1 VEQVVDEKERH
12 LMGAKGRRRKKLS
25 FHKLHRYLLLLLV
38 LSLAITALGFYVFL
52 VTEIPSV
59 KALKDLTPKPATTVY
74 GINNEVVY
82 LILPD
87 NRIHVPTSK
96 IPRHVGDA
104 FVAAEDADFFKHGG
118 VDARSILRALYKN
131 IVHGRV
137 VQGGSTITQQV
148 IKSLILGPEKSMLRK
163 VREAILAYRLENY
176 LTKQEILSLYLNNLF
191 MGHGVNGVEAAS
203 QIYFGKHVWNISRAE
218 ATLLAGIAPGPNRY
232 SPKYHTAQARS
243 RQLYVIDQMEKKG
256 FINEKQRKALL
267 KEKIAI
273 REDDGIFENNY
284 FKDAIYN
291 YVEGKYG
298 KGVLNR
304 RALKI
309 YATIDP
315 GLQRSAEQAV
325 RSGLASYDERRGQSP
340 VLQNLPKRKWATF
353 LKARGAVELT
363 DDDVGREFK
372 VLVADRMGEGWS
384 VLFGS
389 EKGILKTVALTFK
402 AGDVIKATY
411 RGVDRGTRMHLF
423 VPYKTSSLEGSLVCM
438 DVNTGYIL
446 AMVGGRDFDKSPY
459 NRAMTAKVQVGS
471 TFKPFIYLAALKR
484 GYDIDSIVPD
494 EHREYRAGFGK
505 SWSPKNYDGR
515 YGGSITIRDAVAYS
529 KNAATVGLLDSIG
542 MDPVRQVMSDLGINV
557 RLGNDLSVALGSS
570 NLTLLDM
577 VKGFSAFANGGF
589 RVRPVFIRRIED
601 RQGTILEAND
611 GGKTRAIPAQIA
623 YKMNLLLQGVTTYGT
638 AKEASRLG
646 YPVAGK
652 TGTTSSYFDALFVGY
667 SPHIC
672 AGVWTGFDQRA
683 SLGKSESGGRVA
695 LPIWMRFMA
704 SALRRY
710 PPDDFSPL
718 SFLHSEDAEP
728 GSNTDGDSTQ
738 PGGRYF

>member
-1 VEQVVDEKERH
+1 
-12 LMGAKGRRRKKLS
+12 MATMARRRKRLT
-25 FHKLHRYLLLLLV
+25 HRRLHRYLVSLLI
-38 LSLAITALGFYVFL
+38 LSVVVTGLGFYVFL

-59 KALKDLTPKPATTVY
+59 KALKDFTPKPATTVY
-74 GINNEVVY
+74 GINDQIAY

-87 NRIHVPTSK
+87 NRIHVPSSK
-96 IPRHVGDA
+96 IPRYVGEA

-118 VDARSILRALYKN
+118 VDARSIVRALYKN

-176 LTKQEILSLYLNNLF
+176 LTKREILSLYLNNLF
-191 MGHGVNGVEAAS
+191 MGHGINGVEAAS

-232 SPKYHTAQARS
+232 SPKYHIAQARS
-243 RQLYVIDQMEKKG
+243 RQEYVVDQMEKKG
-256 FINEKQRKALL
+256 FINERQKKTIL
-267 KEKIAI
+267 KEKISI

-284 FKDAIYN
+284 FKDAVYN
-291 YVEGKYG
+291 YVEGRYG

-304 RALKI
+304 RSLKI

-315 GLQRSAEQAV
+315 GLQRLAEQAV
-325 RSGLASYDERRGQSP
+325 KSGLASYDERRGQSP
-340 VLQNLPKRKWATF
+340 VLQNLAKRKWAAF
-353 LKARGAVELT
+353 LKGRDKIELS
-363 DDDVGREFK
+363 DDDVGKEFK
-372 VLVADRMGEGWS
+372 VLVVDKMAEGWS
-384 VLFGS
+384 VLLGG
-389 EKGILKTVALTFK
+389 EKGFLKTVTLTFK
-402 AGDVIKATY
+402 PGDVIKATY

-423 VPYKTSSLEGSLVCM
+423 VPYKTSNLEGSLLCM

-446 AMVGGRDFDKSPY
+446 AMVGGRDFDRSPY
-459 NRAMTAKVQVGS
+459 NRAMTAKVQAGS

-484 GYDIDSIVPD
+484 GYDIDSVVAD
-494 EHREYRAGFGK
+494 EPRQYNAGFGR
-505 SWSPKNYDGR
+505 SWSPRNYDGR
-515 YGGSITIRDAVAYS
+515 YAGSITMRDAVAYS
-529 KNAATVGLLDSIG
+529 KNAATVGLLDSVG
-542 MDPVRQVMSDLGINV
+542 MDPVRQVMSDLGINI
-557 RLGNDLSVALGSS
+557 RIGNDLSVALGTS
-570 NLTLLDM
+570 NLTLLDL

-601 RQGTILEAND
+601 RQGNVLETNETRKA
-611 GGKTRAIPAQIA
+611 RAIPAQIA
-623 YKMNLLLQGVTTYGT
+623 YKMNLLLRGVTTYGT

-667 SPHIC
+667 SPYIC
-672 AGVWTGFDQRA
+672 TGVWTGFDQRA

-710 PPDDFSPL
+710 PPDDFSSP
-718 SFLHSEDAEP
+718 SVEEPGESPADSSEDPMQP
-728 GSNTDGDSTQ
+728 GSK
-738 PGGRYF
+738 YF